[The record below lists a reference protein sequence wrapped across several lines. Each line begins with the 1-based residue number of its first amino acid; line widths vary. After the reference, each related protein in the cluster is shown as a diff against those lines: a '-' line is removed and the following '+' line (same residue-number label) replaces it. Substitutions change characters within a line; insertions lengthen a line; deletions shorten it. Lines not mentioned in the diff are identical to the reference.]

1 MCDCCQHSLLSVLS
15 VFTCFFLSLNC
26 LLSSNIIVI
35 LSIIS
40 SEHISF
46 KKSFLQSS
54 IQWHPSF
61 IRQILQYYI
70 FQVFKYEGLHFSPF
84 LSTFIL
90 QYHCQ
95 VKSLSFYLS
104 QPPFPHHSLPFFWTL
119 HLKNGSYM
127 AIKKVQTRQSNIV
140 LKYDF
145 ISYPHVH
152 VSQCT
157 H

>member
-1 MCDCCQHSLLSVLS
+1 MCDCCQHSLLSVLC
-15 VFTCFFLSLNC
+15 VFTCFFLSLIC

-40 SEHISF
+40 SEHLSF

-54 IQWHPSF
+54 TQWHPSLF
-61 IRQILQYYI
+61 ARSTVLH
-70 FQVFKYEGLHFSPF
+70 FSNFKYEGLHFSPF

-104 QPPFPHHSLPFFWTL
+104 QPPFLHHSLPFFWTL

-145 ISYPHVH
+145 ISYSHVH
-152 VSQCT
+152 VSQCI

>member
-1 MCDCCQHSLLSVLS
+1 MFSHV
-15 VFTCFFLSLNC
+15 FLSLIC
-26 LLSSNIIVI
+26 LLSLNIILI
-35 LSIIS
+35 LSLIS

-46 KKSFLQSS
+46 KNLSFRALYSGILLLFTTSYNTTFFKFQICGSS
-54 IQWHPSF
+54 F
-61 IRQILQYYI
+61 
-70 FQVFKYEGLHFSPF
+70 FS

-95 VKSLSFYLS
+95 VKFLSFYLS
-104 QPPFPHHSLPFFWTL
+104 QPPFFHHSLPFFWTL

-145 ISYPHVH
+145 ISCPHVH
-152 VSQCT
+152 VSQ
-157 H
+157 HIH